1 VERLTFGEYEVLQQ
15 PDGSPAV
22 LGEGTSGT
30 TYKGVLREEV
40 FGQVLETFVAIKV
53 IKPGR
58 LDSHGKRG
66 QFFREL
72 KVLSLVSHPN
82 VVRYLRQGKASSPE
96 GGDQIWYAME
106 FCGGGNLEEYARRR
120 GGIPEGELVD
130 LALQAAAGLRAV
142 HEVNF
147 AHCDV
152 KPSNL
157 LLDQP
162 PGRKSAVV
170 KLSDF
175 GSVQELQN
183 VTATGIAE
191 TSLSGEAF
199 RGSPLFA
206 SPEQIKEHRL
216 DQRSDAY
223 SLAIT
228 LWYLLLGD
236 RPFVGGLPEVHQWHL
251 GPEPHEPFLPSFLQ
265 PDLRRLLSDMLE
277 KDPSHRV
284 GGMDEVEERLQA
296 VREALSGA
304 PVVVAPPP
312 ASPLR
317 VEDCYRVDY
326 GRRESNPLGNRF
338 PAVQFA
344 TGHIL
349 DILFVHPDQAERPQV
364 SSYLR
369 QVVQDLGAGDVPCPV
384 ARPRQVDR
392 FGDDLVVVAQHLGQL
407 TLQDVVVARG
417 GVLPFDEAVV
427 FLAQVARA
435 ADYLSRHQ
443 ITGFSLRMNEL
454 HLRLLGPGG
463 ETMPE
468 SQAGRLDGRVAH
480 DPGVYPRVLV
490 DPLHHLPP
498 GPGRQNPVRTSVTI
512 DASGTVTGTIRTDE
526 THSGGADPQ
535 LAFVALLYR
544 IVVGHEVPEAAFL
557 TTSAFTPTQRLGDQ
571 SNVLM
576 REVLARTFQP
586 LPGCLQILAE
596 ICDQE
601 GIPVPDDPGLTPV
614 DRTVPVAPEASL
626 LPGQPGLVVSPFGS
640 ERTFPIPGP
649 DWIGGQEV
657 RCPETG
663 EAMRLPAALPPLVAA
678 LVDGCPGKVAT
689 PYVQPPAVF
698 ELTDHNDWVAGKV
711 VRCPY
716 TGRSILLPA
725 ELPEW
730 VTGPPEEIARVDP
743 AKPGIAFSP
752 HDPSGS
758 GIAVAPADWEPRKVV
773 RCPATGRAMAL
784 PADLP
789 LLVATVEPGGRGRVR
804 SPFADADVAVPAV
817 DWAPGG
823 VVRCPVSGRR
833 FRLPAQLPELE
844 GIADPSF
851 PGTVRSPYVPSGER
865 VTVAPDQWKPG
876 VVLHCPTTGRAFVLG
891 TDLPPLEAILAPGP
905 PGFIIS
911 PFDAQRRVCPV
922 AGPEWKPGGPV
933 RCPVTGQPLTLP
945 PLLPPLVATAGASGK
960 RVVRSPYDPAGGEQ
974 AVAPED
980 WRPGK
985 LVRCPVT
992 QRDLLMPVD
1001 LPVLEAE
1008 AAAGHPGQVVSPY
1021 VAGGGATPVP
1031 PSAWVDGA
1039 MVRCP
1044 TSGLTMRL
1052 PARLPPLEAIADA
1065 SVPGTVRSPY
1075 APDGKTIVVLPD
1087 QWAPGTAVV
1096 CPATGKPLVLPAD
1109 LPPLPAL
1116 LVPHQTTSV
1125 RSPYDPKGREVP
1137 VAPEDWFPGKL
1148 LACPATGRSMVL
1160 PADLPMVE
1168 GRTDAARGGFVHSPF
1183 ADHEVAVAAADW
1195 HPGGVVRCPVSG
1207 RAFRLPEHLPPL
1219 DGLTDE
1225 LFPGTVR
1232 SPYVVGGERIPV
1244 PPERWRPGESFS
1256 CPATGRLFRLPPDL
1270 PALEAILVED
1280 RPGFVRS
1287 PFDRHQHAHP
1297 VPGVD
1302 WSPGVKVKC
1311 PASGRML
1318 VLPPS
1323 LPPLCARMG
1332 EGARRVVHSPYDPD
1346 NRELPVAPED
1356 WRPGRLV
1363 RCPVTGR
1370 AMVMPTGLPVLE
1382 AEVVAKHP
1390 GHVVSPYLSRDNEV
1404 VVQAADWSGGS
1415 VVKCPRSGLDMRL
1428 PADLPALEALLDPD
1442 QPGVVRSPYAPEGAP
1457 VRLPPS
1463 EWVAGGKLVC
1473 AATGRPLGLPADLP
1487 ALHAEVVPD
1496 RPGWVRSPY
1505 DPKRTEFAVPAADW
1519 IPGRI
1524 VPCPATGRGIALP
1537 RDLPLLEGTVDPLR
1551 RGVARSPYAAVT
1563 VEVAPSDWVAGGVV
1577 RCPRTGQAFRLPA
1590 GIPPLDGLVGD
1601 DSPGTVRSPYVPTGE
1616 RFAVKPSDWQPGA
1629 ILVCPATGR
1638 PLRLPDV
1645 LPHLVAVPVRGRPGF
1660 ATSPFDPKHR
1670 PFPVAGP
1677 DWVGSKRIVCP
1688 FTGRSLVLPAHLPPL
1703 EAVVADDGRRVMRS
1717 PYDPDGKDLPV
1728 APEDWRPRRAL
1739 VCPVSGR
1746 ELAMPGK
1753 LPVLVAAVPPARR
1766 GCLVSPY
1773 VSGEVEFPV
1782 APADWTPGALVAC
1795 PRSGMKMRL
1804 PDELPPLEAVVDES
1818 FPGTM
1823 RSPYAPGN
1831 EPVVVPP
1838 AQWAPGGVIRCPAT
1852 GRPLVLPD
1860 PLPPLTAMP
1869 TGRPGFVR
1877 SPYAPNHEPIHVP
1890 GPAWVAGAA
1899 VRCPASG
1906 RPLVLPSSLPP
1917 MLAVVA
1923 DGEGRVVRSPYDPS
1937 GQTLSVSA
1945 EDWRPSRVWACP
1957 LTGRAMAMPEKLPT
1971 LPAVVDPS
1979 LPGRVRSPYATTAN
1993 AIEVPPAQWEGGAT
2007 VTCPASGLAM
2017 RLPDDLPALAA
2028 MVDPSRPGFATTP
2041 FAPAADAFPVSAE
2054 EWFAGATLACPTT
2067 GRPLVLP
2074 PGLPVLAAL
2083 VDPLRPGWI
2092 AHPVRPD
2099 HWIPVP
2105 RAKWQADG
2113 LAAYGTKGAVLQLPV
2128 ELAALPMRR
2137 SIKIILFVLVVA
2149 AVLAAAAAAAWFLW
2163 GPKPPVAARLE
2174 FRDGRPWV
2182 VSDQPA
2188 RAIPVSWHDY
2198 AAAFHDHPGSVVAGW
2213 ADPASREA
2221 GDHLV
2226 FNVMVGLAR
2235 PAPPA
2240 GKMVGVARD
2249 GDGRLVVRLASPF
2262 DPAAPAS
2269 EIAADRWVRP
2279 DQPTVPCR
2287 ATGLVFPLPPAADR
2301 DGFLQLP
2308 AAAGAVPLLVV
2319 RPWAADAP
2327 ALLPVPVTDLRD
2339 AVGRRTARITGRD
2352 GHGYWLDPG
2361 LTEPALAATFD
2372 RPEAW
2377 RGMLAPEEFT
2387 RFVTAVLVP
2396 EWDKLDL
2403 AALKTVGVRGRSFAE
2418 FLALLDADQPEV
2430 CAFLA
2435 AKAALVPD
2443 PPGDVAFLAE
2453 LGQILSHAAAQPN
2466 SDANVRF
2473 QAARLG
2479 FHLVGGRFDTVSRE
2493 RMLTCLAE
2501 SDAAKREPARAWCA
2515 NHMVAGVKDG
2525 VAFVLVDPLRG
2536 GDVRVPP
2543 EEWSALA
2550 GKPHPVHPFRLP
2562 PADVLPPPLVSLA
2575 DVVFPADKTEV
2586 EIADPFRSGGRL
2598 VLSWADWR
2606 TLRDGGVVRPAG
2618 SAGPF
2623 KLDLAAPGPSWDR
2636 EVPLGLLA
2644 DGGTLCG
2651 LIVSDP
2657 CGPAGQGGGGP
2668 FVSIKAANWQ
2678 GGAVINHPTLKAGG
2692 EPVRLR
2698 LPGQGLPPLTTAEPL
2713 VPYRIIVPYTGEE
2726 IEVAASQWAP
2736 GARVAWPGVPGKQ
2749 YPGELVLPPRMVF
2762 PAETTDNTAVRVEFR
2777 ITMGTKVVTF
2787 QVAIGDYFPG
2797 KTVEAAGQQAILPDV
2812 LPPLVL
2818 PAEEASAEGDSMIV
2832 RAHGQIRKIPGR
2844 EFNRL
2849 LARGWTDWDVQGV
2862 KVRVTL
2868 AGLPRWAATPPL
2880 DPALATTFDTRS
2892 GLHMVWESGSWKGD
2906 KEFKTPAEMQEAM
2919 DSLRGDTEIQKRT
2932 RVGFR
2937 LVPGAD
2943 NRIQLRR

>member
-1 VERLTFGEYEVLQQ
+1 MPVERLTFGEYQVLPQ

-58 LDSHGKRG
+58 LDSHGKQG

-82 VVRYLRQGKASSPE
+82 VVRYLRQGKARAAE

-120 GGIPEGELVD
+120 GGIPEGELVE

-251 GPEPHEPFLPSFLQ
+251 GPEPHEPFLPSFLH

-277 KDPSHRV
+277 KDPCRRV
-284 GGMDEVEERLQA
+284 GGMEVVEERLQA
-296 VREALSGA
+296 VREAMAGG

-312 ASPLR
+312 SSPLR

-326 GRRESNPLGNRF
+326 GRREANPLGNRF

-349 DILFVHPDQAERPQV
+349 DILFIHPDQAQRPQV
-364 SSYLR
+364 ESHLR
-369 QVVQDLGAGDVPCPV
+369 QLVEDLGAGDVPCPV

-407 TLQDVVVARG
+407 TLQDVVAARG

-435 ADYLSRHQ
+435 ADYLSGHQ

-454 HLRLLGPGG
+454 HLRLLGRGG
-463 ETMPE
+463 ETLPE
-468 SQAGRLDGRVAH
+468 SQAGRLDGRLAH
-480 DPGVYPRVLV
+480 NPGVYPRVLV

-498 GPGRQNPVRTSVTI
+498 GPGRQNLVRTGVTI

-544 IVVGHEVPEAAFL
+544 MVVGHEVPEAAFL

-601 GIPVPDDPGLTPV
+601 GIPVPDDPGLAPA
-614 DRTVPVAPEASL
+614 DRTVPVAPEAGL
-626 LPGQPGLVVSPFGS
+626 VPGQPGLVVSPFGS
-640 ERTFPIPGP
+640 GKTFPVPGP

-663 EAMRLPAALPPLVAA
+663 EAMRLPPALPPLVAA

-698 ELTDHNDWVAGKV
+698 ELTDRNDWVPGKV
-711 VRCPY
+711 VCCPY
-716 TGRSILLPA
+716 TGRSILLPTD
-725 ELPEW
+725 LPAW
-730 VTGPPEEIARVDP
+730 STGPPEEVARVDP

-752 HDPSGS
+752 HDPSGP
-758 GIAVAPADWEPRKVV
+758 GIPVAAADWEPGKV
-773 RCPATGRAMAL
+773 
-784 PADLP
+784 
-789 LLVATVEPGGRGRVR
+789 
-804 SPFADADVAVPAV
+804 
-817 DWAPGG
+817 
-823 VVRCPVSGRR
+823 
-833 FRLPAQLPELE
+833 
-844 GIADPSF
+844 
-851 PGTVRSPYVPSGER
+851 
-865 VTVAPDQWKPG
+865 
-876 VVLHCPTTGRAFVLG
+876 
-891 TDLPPLEAILAPGP
+891 
-905 PGFIIS
+905 
-911 PFDAQRRVCPV
+911 
-922 AGPEWKPGGPV
+922 V
-933 RCPVTGQPLTLP
+933 RCPVTGRPLVLP
-945 PLLPPLVATAGASGK
+945 PVLPPLVATAGTSGQ

-974 AVAPED
+974 PVAPED

-985 LVRCPVT
+985 LVRCLVT
-992 QRDLLMPVD
+992 QRDLLMPGD

-1008 AAAGHPGQVVSPY
+1008 AAGRPGQVVSPY

-1031 PSAWVDGA
+1031 PSSWVAGA
-1039 MVRCP
+1039 LVRCP
-1044 TSGLTMRL
+1044 ASGLLMRL
-1052 PARLPPLEAIADA
+1052 PARLPPLAAIADA
-1065 SVPGTVRSPY
+1065 SAPGTVRSPY
-1075 APDGKTIVVLPD
+1075 APDGETIVVLPD
-1087 QWAPGTAVV
+1087 QWAPGSALV

-1109 LPPLPAL
+1109 LPPLAAL
-1116 LVPHQTTSV
+1116 LVPHRPTSV
-1125 RSPYDPKGREVP
+1125 RSPYDPKGRELP

-1148 LACPATGRSMVL
+1148 LACPATGRSLVL
-1160 PADLPMVE
+1160 PVDLPLVE
-1168 GRTDAARGGFVHSPF
+1168 GRTEAERGGFVRSPF

-1195 HPGGVVRCPVSG
+1195 RPGSVVRCPVSG
-1207 RAFRLPEHLPPL
+1207 RAFRLPEPLPPL

-1225 LFPGTVR
+1225 QYPGTVR
-1232 SPYVVGGERIPV
+1232 SPYVAAGERIAV
-1244 PPERWRPGESFS
+1244 PPERWHPGEAFR

-1280 RPGFVRS
+1280 KPGFVRS
-1287 PFDRHQHAHP
+1287 PFDRHHRAHP
-1297 VPGVD
+1297 VPGMD

-1311 PASGRML
+1311 AASGRML

-1323 LPPLCARMG
+1323 LPPLAARVG
-1332 EGARRVVHSPYDPD
+1332 QGGGRVVHSPYNPD
-1346 NRELPVAPED
+1346 NRELPVAPDD
-1356 WRPGRLV
+1356 WRPGKLV

-1370 AMVMPTGLPVLE
+1370 AMVMPTALPVLE
-1382 AEVVAKHP
+1382 AEVVAQHP
-1390 GHVVSPYLSRDNEV
+1390 GHVISPYLSRDNEV
-1404 VVQAADWSGGS
+1404 VIRAADWNGGS
-1415 VVKCPRSGLDMRL
+1415 VVQCPRSGLDLRL
-1428 PADLPALEALLDPD
+1428 PAALPALEALVDAG
-1442 QPGVVRSPYAPEGAP
+1442 QPGVVRSPYAPEGPP
-1457 VRLPPS
+1457 VRLSPF
-1463 EWVAGGKLVC
+1463 EWIAGGKLVC
-1473 AATGRPLGLPADLP
+1473 AASGRPLVLPEDLP
-1487 ALHAEVVPD
+1487 ALHAEVVAD

-1519 IPGRI
+1519 LPGRI

-1537 RDLPLLEGTVDPLR
+1537 RDLPLLEGAVDRLR
-1551 RGVARSPYAAVT
+1551 RGVAQSPYAAVN
-1563 VEVAPSDWVAGGVV
+1563 VDVAPADWVAGGLV

-1590 GIPPLDGLVGD
+1590 EIPALDGLVED
-1601 DSPGTVRSPYVPTGE
+1601 DSPGTVRSPYVPAGV
-1616 RFAVKPSDWQPGA
+1616 RLAVKPSDWQPGA

-1638 PLRLPDV
+1638 RLRLPDA
-1645 LPHLVAVPVRGRPGF
+1645 LPHLVAVPVRERPGF

-1677 DWVGSKRIVCP
+1677 DWVGSNRIVCP
-1688 FTGRSLVLPAHLPPL
+1688 FSGRSLVLPPQLPPL
-1703 EAVVADDGRRVMRS
+1703 EAVATDDGRRVVRS
-1717 PYDPDGKDLPV
+1717 PYDPAGKDLSV

-1739 VCPVSGR
+1739 VCQASGR
-1746 ELAMPGK
+1746 QLVMPGK
-1753 LPVLVAAVPPARR
+1753 LPVLVAAAAPARL
-1766 GCLVSPY
+1766 GWLVSPY
-1773 VSGEVEFPV
+1773 VQGEAEFPV
-1782 APADWTPGALVAC
+1782 APADWTPGGLVAC
-1795 PRSGMKMRL
+1795 PRSGLPMRL
-1804 PDELPPLEAVVDES
+1804 PDELPPLEAVVDQS

-1838 AQWAPGGVIRCPAT
+1838 AQWAPGGPVRCPAT
-1852 GRPLVLPD
+1852 DRPLVLPD

-1869 TGRPGFVR
+1869 AGRPGFVR
-1877 SPYAPNHEPIHVP
+1877 SPYAPNHEPIQVP

-1917 MLAVVA
+1917 LLAIVA
-1923 DGEGRVVRSPYDPS
+1923 EGEGRVVRSPYDPD
-1937 GQTLSVSA
+1937 GQILPVSP
-1945 EDWRPSRVWACP
+1945 ENWRSSRVWVCP
-1957 LTGRAMAMPEKLPT
+1957 LTGRPMAMPEKLPT
-1971 LPAVVDPS
+1971 LAAGVDPAA
-1979 LPGRVRSPYATTAN
+1979 PGRVRSPYAATAD
-1993 AIEVPPAQWEGGAT
+1993 AIEVPPEQWQAGAT
-2007 VTCPASGLAM
+2007 VTCPSSGLAM

-2028 MVDPSRPGFATTP
+2028 RVDPGRAGFATTP
-2041 FAPAADAFPVSAE
+2041 FAPAAAAFAVPAE
-2054 EWFAGATLACPTT
+2054 DWFAGATVVCPAT

-2074 PGLPVLAAL
+2074 PDLTVPTAR
-2083 VDPLRPGWI
+2083 VDPHRPGWV

-2099 HWIPVP
+2099 HWIAVP
-2105 RAKWQADG
+2105 RASWRPGG
-2113 LAAYGTKGAVLQLPV
+2113 LAAYGTQGAVLQLPA
-2128 ELAALPMRR
+2128 ELAPLPMRR
-2137 SIKIILFVLVVA
+2137 SIKVILLVVLVA
-2149 AVLAAAAAAAWFLW
+2149 TVLAAAAAAAWFVW
-2163 GPKPPVAARLE
+2163 GPKPPRAARLE

-2182 VSDQPA
+2182 ICDQPT
-2188 RAIPVSWHDY
+2188 RAISVSWDEY
-2198 AAAFHDHPGSVVAGW
+2198 AAAFHDHAGSVVAGW
-2213 ADPASREA
+2213 ADPTSRETR
-2221 GDHLV
+2221 DHRV

-2235 PAPPA
+2235 PAPLV
-2240 GKMVGVARD
+2240 GKAVVGLARG

-2269 EIAADRWVRP
+2269 EIAADPWVRP
-2279 DQPTVPCR
+2279 EQATVPCR
-2287 ATGLVFPLPPAADR
+2287 ATGLLFLLPPAAER
-2301 DGFLQLP
+2301 DGILLLP
-2308 AAAGAVPLLVV
+2308 AAADAAPVLVL
-2319 RPWAADAP
+2319 RPWAPEAP
-2327 ALLPVPVTDLRD
+2327 ALLPLPLADLRD
-2339 AVGRRTARITGRD
+2339 AIGKRSVRITGRD

-2361 LTEPALAATFD
+2361 LTATALAATFD

-2377 RGMLAPEEFT
+2377 RSLLGAEEFD
-2387 RFVTAVLVP
+2387 RFVATVILP

-2403 AALKTVGVRGRSFAE
+2403 AALKRGGVRGLDFAGL
-2418 FLALLDADQPEV
+2418 LALLDIAQPEV
-2430 CAFLA
+2430 RAFLA

-2443 PPGDVAFLAE
+2443 PPGDLPFLTQ
-2453 LGQILSHAAAQPN
+2453 LGQQLSLAAALPG
-2466 SDANVRF
+2466 SDAAVRF
-2473 QAARLG
+2473 QASRLG
-2479 FHLVGGRFDTVSRE
+2479 FHLAGGRFDAAGRE
-2493 RMLTCLAE
+2493 RMLSCLAE
-2501 SDAAKREPARAWCA
+2501 SDAALREPARAWCA
-2515 NHMVAGVKDG
+2515 DHLVAGVKDG
-2525 VAFVLVDPLRG
+2525 VPFVLVDPLRG
-2536 GDVRVPP
+2536 VDVRVPP
-2543 EEWSALA
+2543 EEWLALA

-2562 PADVLPPPLVSLA
+2562 PADALPPVLVSFA
-2575 DVVFPADKTEV
+2575 GVVLPADKTEV
-2586 EIADPFRSGGRL
+2586 EIADPFRSGGKL
-2598 VLSWADWR
+2598 LLSWADWR
-2606 TLRDGGVVRPAG
+2606 TLREGGPVCPAG

-2623 KLDLAAPGPSWDR
+2623 KLDLAAPCPAWDR
-2636 EVPLGLLA
+2636 EVPVGLLA
-2644 DGGTLCG
+2644 DGRTLCG

-2657 CGPAGQGGGGP
+2657 CGPPGPEGGGP
-2668 FVSIKAANWQ
+2668 FLSIKAANWQ

-2692 EPVRLR
+2692 EAVRLR
-2698 LPGQGLPPLTTAEPL
+2698 LPGQGLPPLTTAEPV
-2713 VPYRIIVPYTGEE
+2713 VPYRITVPYTGEE
-2726 IEVAASQWAP
+2726 IDVAASQWVP
-2736 GARVAWPGVPGKQ
+2736 GGRVAWPGVPGRQ
-2749 YPGELVLPPRMVF
+2749 YPGEFVLPTRMVF
-2762 PAETTDNTAVRVEFR
+2762 PAETTDTTAARVEFR
-2777 ITMGTKVVTF
+2777 ITLGTETVTF
-2787 QVAIGDYFPG
+2787 PVAIGDYLPG
-2797 KTVEAAGQQAILPDV
+2797 KTVEAAGQCAILPEV

-2849 LARGWTDWDVQGV
+2849 LAQGWTDWEVQGV

-2919 DSLRGDTEIQKRT
+2919 DTLRDDTEIQKRT

-2937 LVPGAD
+2937 LLRGAD